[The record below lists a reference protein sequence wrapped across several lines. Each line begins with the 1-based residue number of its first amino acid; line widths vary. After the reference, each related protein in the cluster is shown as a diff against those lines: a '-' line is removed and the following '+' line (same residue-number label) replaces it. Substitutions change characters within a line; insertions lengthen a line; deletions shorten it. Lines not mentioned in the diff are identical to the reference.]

1 VAWHRI
7 SRTGECGIRRRFV
20 KVSPEA
26 TIVVLLLALAAFM
39 FFIVAWAKGWL
50 KGVRRGSF
58 TGQVVMH
65 DWQNKGKQDAMEYV
79 MDEQEEKDKKDA
91 LSGGD
96 KKPGDEAKNKQEL
109 R

>member
-1 VAWHRI
+1 VARHRI
-7 SRTGECGIRRRFV
+7 SRSSQYRIRRRLV
-20 KVSPEA
+20 EVSPETTA
-26 TIVVLLLALAAFM
+26 VVLLLALAAFM

-65 DWQNKGKQDAMEYV
+65 DWQHKGKQEAMEYV
-79 MDEQEEKDKKDA
+79 MDEQEEKEKKDA
-91 LSGGD
+91 SSGENE
-96 KKPGDEAKNKQEL
+96 KPGGGGRKEPEE

>member
-1 VAWHRI
+1 M
-7 SRTGECGIRRRFV
+7 
-20 KVSPEA
+20 SPE
-26 TIVVLLLALAAFM
+26 TTVIVLLLLLAAFM

-65 DWQNKGKQDAMEYV
+65 DWQNKGKQEAMEYV
-79 MDEQEEKDKKDA
+79 MDEQEEKEKKDA
-91 LSGGD
+91 SSGED
-96 KKPGDEAKNKQEL
+96 QKPGSSGNEEQAE